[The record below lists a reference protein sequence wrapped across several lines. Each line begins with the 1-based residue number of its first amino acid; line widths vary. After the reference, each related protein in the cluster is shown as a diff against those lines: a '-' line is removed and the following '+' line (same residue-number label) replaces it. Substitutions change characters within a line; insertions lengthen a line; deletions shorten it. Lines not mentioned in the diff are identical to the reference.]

1 MVEILTYG
9 SVTSAIYALLA
20 VGFTLIFGVARV
32 VNLAHGAFYAFAA
45 YFAYVCVT
53 DFKLPIYVAFVASI
67 IATMIFGMLVEVLII
82 RPMRHSHLLLI
93 MITLAISLLVEQS
106 LVATF
111 TREARNIPPL
121 VNGSVNIFGVSTTA
135 QRVLTVVV
143 SVVLIGMLFLFI
155 QKTKIGLAILAI
167 SQDAEAAEYVGV
179 PSSMVFLTVMALS
192 SGLAACASL
201 LGSPFL
207 SVEPGMGLVPMVKAF
222 TIVIVGGLG
231 SIPGSIIAAIII
243 GFLETFISFEF
254 SSAWA
259 DAAAVAA
266 VFLTLI
272 VRPAGLFG
280 KRELFQ

>member
-1 MVEILTYG
+1 MAEILIYG

-32 VNLAHGAFYAFAA
+32 VNMGHGAFYVFAA
-45 YFAYVCVT
+45 YAAYICT
-53 DFKLPIYVAFVASI
+53 STLGLSIYIAFPISLA
-67 IATMIFGMLVEVLII
+67 ATIIFGILLEILIM
-82 RPMRHSHLLLI
+82 RPMRDSHLLLI
-93 MITLAISLLVEQS
+93 MITLAVSLLVEQS
-106 LVATF
+106 LVAIF
-111 TREARNIPPL
+111 SREARNIPPL
-121 VNGSVNIFGVSTTA
+121 VDGTVEILGVSVTA

-143 SVVLIGMLFLFI
+143 SAVLIGLLVLFI

-179 PSSMVFLTVMALS
+179 PSNRVFLTVMALS
-192 SGLAACASL
+192 SGLAACAAL
-201 LGSPFL
+201 LSSPFL

-231 SIPGSIIAAIII
+231 SIPGSIVAAIVI
-243 GFLETFISFEF
+243 GFLETFISFKI

-259 DAAAVAA
+259 DAVAVAA

>member
-1 MVEILTYG
+1 MAEILIYG
-9 SVTSAIYALLA
+9 SVTSAVYALLA
-20 VGFTLIFGVARV
+20 VGFTLIFGVARI

-45 YFAYVCVT
+45 YFAYICV
-53 DFKLPIYVAFVASI
+53 DRLGLPIYAAFAASI
-67 IATMIFGMLVEVLII
+67 VATMAFGMLLEVLII
-82 RPMRHSHLLLI
+82 RPMRDSHLLLI

-111 TREARNIPPL
+111 SREARNIPPL
-121 VNGSVNIFGVSTTA
+121 VTGTVEIFGVSTTA
-135 QRVLTVVV
+135 QRVLTVIA
-143 SVVLIGMLFLFI
+143 SVVLISMLFLFI

-179 PSSMVFLTVMALS
+179 PSSRVFLTVMALS
-192 SGLAACASL
+192 SGLAASAAL
-201 LGSPFL
+201 LASPFL

-231 SIPGSIIAAIII
+231 SITGSIVAAIII

-254 SSAWA
+254 SAAWA

-266 VFLTLI
+266 VFVTLI
-272 VRPAGLFG
+272 ARPAGLFG

>member
-1 MVEILTYG
+1 MAEILVYG

-32 VNLAHGAFYAFAA
+32 VNLGHGAFYAFAA
-45 YFAYVCVT
+45 YVAYVCVGE
-53 DFKLPIYVAFVASI
+53 LGMSIYPAFAIAIVATI
-67 IATMIFGMLVEVLII
+67 CFGMLLEVLVI
-82 RPMRHSHLLLI
+82 RPMRDSHLLLI
-93 MITLAISLLVEQS
+93 MITLAVSLLIEQS
-106 LVATF
+106 LVAMF

-121 VNGSVNIFGVSTTA
+121 VNGTVEIFGVSTTA

-143 SVVLIGMLFLFI
+143 SASLIGLLFLFI
-155 QKTKIGLAILAI
+155 QKTKMGLAILAI

-179 PSSMVFLTVMALS
+179 PSSRVFLTVMAVS
-192 SGLAACASL
+192 SGLAASAAL
-201 LGSPFL
+201 LASPFL

-231 SIPGSIIAAIII
+231 SIPGSIVAAIVI
-243 GFLETFISFEF
+243 GFLETFISFKV

-259 DAAAVAA
+259 DAVAVAA
-266 VFLTLI
+266 VFVTLI